1 MEIIVLASGSKGN
14 ATYIQTK
21 NNKILLDAGIS
32 YLQIKNRLLS
42 KGILLDKLD
51 AILITHE
58 HTDHVKY
65 LVSIAIK
72 TKAKIYLSEEVYKI
86 LNVRLNGEL
95 NNLPV
100 YFIRENNR

>member
-58 HTDHVKY
+58 HTDHIKY
-65 LVSIAIK
+65 LISIAMK
-72 TKAKIYLSEEVYKI
+72 QKLK
-86 LNVRLNGEL
+86 
-95 NNLPV
+95 
-100 YFIRENNR
+100 FI